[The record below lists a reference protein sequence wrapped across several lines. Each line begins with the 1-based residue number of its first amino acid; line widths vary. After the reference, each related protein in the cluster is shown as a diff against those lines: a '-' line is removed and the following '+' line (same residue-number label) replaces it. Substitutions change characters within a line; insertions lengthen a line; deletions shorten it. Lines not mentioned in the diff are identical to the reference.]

1 MFWDSLAAIYWS
13 KRRDVR
19 DEEGLFSEIQ
29 TAFFDAVTTYPLDRR
44 PRKVD
49 VNLVLDT
56 KKKVTAWQRE
66 EIAERKLHQAIPQS
80 HAGMRR
86 LSEFQES
93 TVFPEEMEAHLLDL
107 AYRKVISEEQY
118 DLLLE
123 TQIYRRMSQKEWAV
137 KHGVTYA
144 TVRSWHARAEQAIM
158 AYEKKRREEN
168 TGD

>member
-1 MFWDSLAAIYWS
+1 
-13 KRRDVR
+13 
-19 DEEGLFSEIQ
+19 
-29 TAFFDAVTTYPLDRR
+29 
-44 PRKVD
+44 
-49 VNLVLDT
+49 
-56 KKKVTAWQRE
+56 
-66 EIAERKLHQAIPQS
+66 
-80 HAGMRR
+80 MRR